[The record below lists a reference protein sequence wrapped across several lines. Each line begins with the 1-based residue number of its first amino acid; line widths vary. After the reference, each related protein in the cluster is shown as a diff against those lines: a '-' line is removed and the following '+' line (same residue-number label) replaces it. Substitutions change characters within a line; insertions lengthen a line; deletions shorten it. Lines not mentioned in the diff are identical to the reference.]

1 MKYQVGDEILVLHSN
16 EEGRIIEIMNDT
28 MVMIEVRGVKFPA
41 YMDQIDFPYFKRFT
55 EKKLFPE
62 KIAPQKIFVD
72 QIPKEKIQ
80 KNNAKE
86 DDGVW
91 INLIPKFSL
100 DDFNDKIVE
109 SLKIYLSNRT
119 RVGYQFIYEQAFHSH
134 VDFSIDSSVPAFTD
148 FYIHDIPFA
157 SVNDGL
163 SMSIDFSLTESH
175 KQKAPHF
182 ETQLKI
188 KAKQLF
194 QKIEILKDNNQ
205 TTISY
210 PLFDTYPAKA
220 QDNYIA
226 MDVLRN
232 AGYKIY
238 DASKIKQNIPKPRS
252 VVDLHIEKI
261 MDQYSHLTNAEILQ
275 CQLEEFEKW
284 FELAQLNHLPSMV
297 FIHGVGKGKLK
308 AEIHDLLK
316 VKKGVK
322 QFINQYSDFYGYGAT
337 EVFFE
342 YSSI

>member
-62 KIAPQKIFVD
+62 KKAPQKIFVD

-80 KNNAKE
+80 KNDAKE
-86 DDGVW
+86 EEGVLL
-91 INLIPKFSL
+91 NLIPKFSL
-100 DDFNDKIVE
+100 DDFNDEIVE
-109 SLKIYLSNRT
+109 SIKIYLSNRT
-119 RVGYQFIYEQAFHSH
+119 RVGYQFVYEQAFLGA
-134 VDFSIDSSVPAFTD
+134 VDFSIESTIAPFTD

-157 SVNDGL
+157 SVND
-163 SMSIDFSLTESH
+163 SPIFAIDFSLMEPH
-175 KQKAPHF
+175 KKKAAHF
-182 ETQLKI
+182 ETLLKL
-188 KAKQLF
+188 KPKQLF
-194 QKIEILKDNNQ
+194 QKVEVLKEDNK

-210 PLFDTYPAKA
+210 PLFETYPDKA
-220 QDNYIA
+220 EDNHIA
-226 MDVLRN
+226 IDVLRN
-232 AGYKIY
+232 AGYKVY
-238 DASKIKQNIPKPRS
+238 DVSKIKQNIQAARS
-252 VVDLHIEKI
+252 VIDLHIEKI
-261 MDQYSHLTNAEILQ
+261 MDQHSHLSNAEILQ
-275 CQLEEFEKW
+275 FQLEEFEKW
-284 FELAQLNHLPSMV
+284 LELAQLNNLSSMV
-297 FIHGVGKGKLK
+297 IIHGVGKGKLK

-342 YSSI
+342 Y

>member
-62 KIAPQKIFVD
+62 KKAPQKIFVD

-80 KNNAKE
+80 KNDAKE
-86 DDGVW
+86 EEGVLL
-91 INLIPKFSL
+91 NLIPKFSL
-100 DDFNDKIVE
+100 DDFNDEIVE
-109 SLKIYLSNRT
+109 SIKIYLSNRT
-119 RVGYQFIYEQAFHSH
+119 RVGYQFVYEQAFLGA
-134 VDFSIDSSVPAFTD
+134 VDFSLESTIAPFTD

-157 SVNDGL
+157 SVND
-163 SMSIDFSLTESH
+163 SPSFAIDFSLMEPH
-175 KQKAPHF
+175 KKKAAHF
-182 ETQLKI
+182 ETLLKL
-188 KAKQLF
+188 KPKQLF
-194 QKIEILKDNNQ
+194 QKVEVLKEDNK

-210 PLFDTYPAKA
+210 PLFETYPDKA
-220 QDNYIA
+220 EDNHIA
-226 MDVLRN
+226 IDVLRN
-232 AGYKIY
+232 AGYKVY
-238 DASKIKQNIPKPRS
+238 DVSKIKQNIQAARS
-252 VVDLHIEKI
+252 VIDLHIEKI
-261 MDQYSHLTNAEILQ
+261 MDQHSHLSNAEILQ
-275 CQLEEFEKW
+275 FQLEEFEKW
-284 FELAQLNHLPSMV
+284 LELAQLNNLSSMV
-297 FIHGVGKGKLK
+297 IIHGVGKGKLK

-342 YSSI
+342 Y